1 MTLGSGEPS
10 LVAVVFLLVS
20 VLIAV
25 HEATRAR
32 RATFDF
38 LFFFNVSFLIYFGLA
53 PLHLL
58 MGGESFAGLPNIYQD
73 YFRGDRE
80 SESLLLKSAAIIVA
94 VYGMV
99 LFGFFGLASRTGVHL
114 RLETIER
121 RRVLAAI
128 SICGAVGA
136 ISLVLYVAQ
145 FPEWSSP
152 FLKAAQ
158 IRSGAE
164 RTDGSLL
171 FLRNV
176 SPLLATA
183 AVLVFAIWLD
193 RTRGVG
199 SYRLNT
205 LLAVLIL
212 LGALAVLTQGSRR
225 AWLIYALEFY
235 LVAANYRGRTYA
247 AWGAVLVVIGLAL
260 IIMGDLLAL
269 ALATGGRTLANFDL
283 ASPFGNA
290 GVLYAAV
297 WRDFTLPYLET
308 LAVIDRFEGLPRLFT
323 DLPYAFLQL
332 IPERIL
338 PLELPQPLSA
348 ETTLL
353 ITGIPVS
360 AIAEVPPALIGF
372 FWISG
377 YLPGVVIGSLLFGLV
392 GRKAETF
399 LLDGARRQA
408 VVMVLFTWCGFA
420 WAYFMREGVPYM
432 LLTERFPWFLAGL
445 IILGVSRIR
454 IERAQLVGRTATAHN
469 TDAASPPIN
478 DHSG

>member
-1 MTLGSGEPS
+1 M
-10 LVAVVFLLVS
+10 VAVAFLLIS

-25 HEATRAR
+25 QEVTRIR

-38 LFFFNVSFLIYFGLA
+38 LFFFNVSFVVYFGLA

-58 MGGESFAGLPNIYQD
+58 TGGESFAGLPNIYQD

-80 SESLLLKSAAIIVA
+80 SQSLLLKSAIIIVG

-99 LFGFFGLASRTGVHL
+99 LFGFFRIAARSGVHL

-136 ISLVLYVAQ
+136 IALVLYVAQ
-145 FPEWSSP
+145 FPDWSSA
-152 FLKAAQ
+152 FLKAAL

-164 RTDGSLL
+164 RTEGSLL

-193 RTRGVG
+193 RTRAAS
-199 SYRLNT
+199 SYRLSS
-205 LLAVLIL
+205 LLVVLIL

-235 LVAANYRGRTYA
+235 LVAANYRERTYA
-247 AWGAVLVVIGLAL
+247 VWGAILVVIGLAL
-260 IIMGDLLAL
+260 IIMGDVLAL
-269 ALATGGRTLANFDL
+269 ALAAGGRMLANFDPAL
-283 ASPFGNA
+283 PLGNL

-308 LAVIDRFEGLPRLFT
+308 LAVIDRFEGLPRLFV
-323 DLPYAFLQL
+323 DFPYALIQL

-377 YLPGVVIGSLLFGLV
+377 YLPGVVLGSLLFGLV
-392 GRKAETF
+392 GRKTETF
-399 LLDGARRQA
+399 LLDAARRQA

-420 WAYFMREGVPYM
+420 WAYFIREGVPYM

-445 IILGVSRIR
+445 LILGVSRIR
-454 IERAQLVGRTATAHN
+454 IDRTQVAERTATARD
-469 TDAASPPIN
+469 TDASSPPIN
-478 DHSG
+478 DSSG